1 VFYEGLAVWIPP
13 TGRRKRAA
21 EGDVRRRVRA
31 GARAGRA
38 SPCIS
43 TRTNGGGEM
52 PVSREANREEV
63 AGPKDLGDGG
73 GMEAS
78 DA

>member
-1 VFYEGLAVWIPP
+1 
-13 TGRRKRAA
+13 
-21 EGDVRRRVRA
+21 
-31 GARAGRA
+31 
-38 SPCIS
+38 
-43 TRTNGGGEM
+43 M